1 MRVAVLG
8 AGWSGLAAARAL
20 SRAGLAFDG
29 YERGDDVGGL
39 WRGLYD
45 GLRMNTSRDLT
56 AFSDRPFHA
65 GCPVYPTKEDVARY
79 LRDYADAFGLR
90 SHFRFGAEVTRV
102 RPAWEVDGTP
112 YDAVLVCTGHH
123 SEPLW
128 PELPGRF
135 DGLKIHA
142 RDYRSPD
149 VFAGKRVVVIG
160 IGNSAVDIATAAAGR
175 ASSVVLA
182 VRRGAH
188 VLPKMLLGRPADAWA
203 KTFRWLP
210 RAVQS
215 AGLQAFLRLRQGRM
229 SDVGLPEPA
238 HALHQAHPTL
248 SDELLPLLREG
259 RLRAKPAVVELL
271 GDRVRFADG
280 RVEPADVLVC
290 ATGYRPS
297 FPFLDPAPD
306 PASLYLQVVPT
317 TLPSGLYFI
326 GLVQPQQG
334 PISRCAEAQASWVAD
349 LLRGRRGLP
358 APDEQ
363 RASIERAAA
372 WRAEL
377 VDSPRHALEVDYYAY
392 LRALSR

>member
-1 MRVAVLG
+1 MRIAVIG

-39 WRGLYD
+39 WRGLYE

-79 LRDYADAFGLR
+79 LREYARAFGLQ

-102 RPAWEVDGTP
+102 RPSWDVDGTP

-128 PELPGRF
+128 PELRGAF
-135 DGLKIHA
+135 DGLKLHA

-160 IGNSAVDIATAAAGR
+160 IGNSAVDIAAAAAGR

-188 VLPKMLLGRPADAWA
+188 VLPKMILGRPTDAWA

-215 AGLQAFLRLRQGRM
+215 AGLEAFLRLRRGRL

-248 SDELLPLLREG
+248 SDELLPLLRDG

-280 RVEPADVLVC
+280 GVEPADVLVC
-290 ATGYRPS
+290 ATGYRTS
-297 FPFLDPAPD
+297 HPFLDVEPGD
-306 PASLYLQVVPT
+306 LYLQVVPEG
-317 TLPSGLYFI
+317 PAGLYFI

-334 PISRCAEAQASWVAD
+334 PISRCAQAQAAWVAD
-349 LLRGRRGLP
+349 VLRGRRRLP
-358 APDEQ
+358 PPDER
-363 RASIERAAA
+363 RAAIARAAA
-372 WRAEL
+372 WRAGL
-377 VDSPRHALEVDYYAY
+377 VASPRHALEVDYYAY